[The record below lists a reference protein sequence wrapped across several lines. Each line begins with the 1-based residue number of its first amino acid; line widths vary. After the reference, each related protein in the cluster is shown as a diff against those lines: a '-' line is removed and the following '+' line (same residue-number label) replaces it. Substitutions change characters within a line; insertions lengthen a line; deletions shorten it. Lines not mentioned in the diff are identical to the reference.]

1 MPRPTHF
8 AARFATRF
16 VAPVLLAAVP
26 AALAAAAPADTI
38 GTLQTGRYVCELPGD
53 ALGAAGIHR
62 VDADFV
68 ILNASG
74 YQAVVGAG
82 SYLLVGKT
90 VTFTSGPRQGEQFR
104 LVTSRFLRRLNGD
117 GSDNPLRCVLRNRNN
132 R

>member
-1 MPRPTHF
+1 MIRLALF
-8 AARFATRF
+8 AVLA
-16 VAPVLLAAVP
+16 VLAPAM
-26 AALAAAAPADTI
+26 AALAEAAPADTI

-53 ALGAAGIHR
+53 ALGPAGIHR
-62 VDADFV
+62 PDADFV

-74 YQAVVGAG
+74 YRSAVGTG
-82 SYLLVGKT
+82 SYLLVGRT

-104 LVTSRFLRRLNGD
+104 LVTSRFLRRVNAD